1 MDSEIIDAVTGWDSA
16 PAERG
21 YGGLRSLADDGFTGA
36 VVAGMTWGFMLNG
49 RLLGVFDGAVAD
61 FEGESFEAHRAPD
74 PALPLLYAMQETGGD
89 VRAQYYT
96 EETPLQDAN
105 GTLSSG
111 GFTGYVE
118 LSENVLSGDYFV
130 VYHGGK
136 SMSAAFVGNSKRLI
150 TGDEAFERAS
160 DEVGIYKVYDVD
172 IDLVDIPEADS
183 DEEADD
189 ATGAAAGGVAPADD
203 ETDATDP
210 SEEPEP
216 EPAVPDESGTTTAVD
231 ETAPEPADG
240 DGDDDEDEDDGESV
254 DSEPAMADAPAD
266 EEPDPAAA
274 AADATAA
281 DATAAD
287 ATADDAEPAASTSP
301 DDELTETGSGPSVTP
316 GGSRSPEST
325 EAAASPTSRPVPE
338 ESRPPTGEGPVV
350 TDAPQKNGEAA
361 SPDPDPDP
369 EGGATGDD
377 VFSAEAQWRN
387 ARSIPSLDPRDAEG
401 ESVDGR
407 PGTPR
412 SHQRNTTQATHR
424 RQSQGESRA
433 SPQDQ
438 SQRPNQRQ
446 AQPADGTP
454 DEPAVDPAEA
464 ESLKEQVE
472 ALESERDRLESERDS
487 LREERDEHRSR
498 AEELSDRVAELES
511 EVERLRGQ
519 LDEAGLRSTDRSMS
533 ADEAL
538 RGTNL
543 FVRYARKGEAT
554 LEKAHDGQAS
564 REEVVENLRLEHH
577 TTFDTEGLGID
588 GQPYEEFLHE
598 TPEYGFAKWVVTDLL
613 YEIGETGNRS
623 SLAGVFD
630 SIPKADRIELYGSVS
645 IPLGEG
651 EAESRQFDI
660 IVRDQ
665 MGEPLFVANLNDS
678 RDPATRPMVTQL
690 IKDSKGVANAKETLG
705 SAFMVTKSFFEPGAL
720 EAATEETGGGLLSRS
735 KRKSFVKLSR
745 KQGYHLCL
753 VEARGGEFH
762 LNVPDL

>member
-21 YGGLRSLADDGFTGA
+21 YGGLRSLADGGFTGA

-49 RLLGVFDGAVAD
+49 RLLGVFDGMVAD

-74 PALPLLYAMQETGGD
+74 PALPLLYAMRETGGD
-89 VRAQYYT
+89 IRAQYYT
-96 EETPLQDAN
+96 EETPLEDAD
-105 GTLSSG
+105 GTLSAG

-160 DEVGIYKVYDVD
+160 DEIGIYKVYDVD
-172 IDLVDIPEADS
+172 IDLVDIPEPES
-183 DEEADD
+183 DEEDD
-189 ATGAAAGGVAPADD
+189 DTAGVAAAGGVSGLED
-203 ETDATDP
+203 EANATDP
-210 SEEPEP
+210 SDDT
-216 EPAVPDESGTTTAVD
+216 AAATATDESGSTGATDDAASETTADADVD
-231 ETAPEPADG
+231 GDSDGGEPVGDEPTVTDVPAD
-240 DGDDDEDEDDGESV
+240 DDPS
-254 DSEPAMADAPAD
+254 PAEASADAGV
-266 EEPDPAAA
+266 
-274 AADATAA
+274 
-281 DATAAD
+281 
-287 ATADDAEPAASTSP
+287 DDAEPSASAEP
-301 DDELTETGSGPSVTP
+301 DDGWTETTADPSAAP
-316 GGSRSPEST
+316 APAESQASEST
-325 EAAASPTSRPVPE
+325 ESETAASRAA
-338 ESRPPTGEGPVV
+338 EGPVV
-350 TDAPQKNGEAA
+350 TDAPKKNGEAA
-361 SPDPDPDP
+361 APDPLAED
-369 EGGATGDD
+369 GATGDD

-387 ARSIPSLDPRDAEG
+387 ARSIPSLDPRDAKG
-401 ESVDGR
+401 ESVDDR

-412 SHQRNTTQATHR
+412 SHRGNTTQATHHR
-424 RQSQGESRA
+424 PSRGGAGGESRP
-433 SPQDQ
+433 SPNDQ
-438 SQRPNQRQ
+438 SQRSNQRQ
-446 AQPADGTP
+446 AQPSEQTP
-454 DEPAVDPAEA
+454 SESAVDPAEA
-464 ESLKEQVE
+464 ESLKERVE
-472 ALESERDRLESERDS
+472 ALSSERDRLESERDA

-498 AEELSDRVAELES
+498 AEELEDRVAELES

-519 LDEAGLRSTDRSMS
+519 LDEAGIRSTDRTMS

-577 TTFDTEGLGID
+577 TTFDAEGLGID

-645 IPLGEG
+645 VPIGDGES
-651 EAESRQFDI
+651 ESRQFDV

-678 RDPATRPMVTQL
+678 RDPATQPMVTQL
-690 IKDSKGVANAKETLG
+690 IKDSKAVADAKETLG

>member
-49 RLLGVFDGAVAD
+49 RLLGVFDGTVAD

-74 PALPLLYAMQETGGD
+74 PALPLLYAMRETGGD
-89 VRAQYYT
+89 IRAQYYT
-96 EETPLQDAN
+96 EETPLGDAD
-105 GTLSSG
+105 GTLSAG

-118 LSENVLSGDYFV
+118 LSENVLSGDYYV

-136 SMSAAFVGNSKRLI
+136 SMSAAFVGNSKRLV
-150 TGDEAFERAS
+150 TGDDAFERAS

-172 IDLVDIPEADS
+172 LDLVDIPEPEP
-183 DEEADD
+183 DEEEDEDAAGVAATGGEADTTGASGKPETPTTTD
-189 ATGAAAGGVAPADD
+189 ETSTTGAADN
-203 ETDATDP
+203 E
-210 SEEPEP
+210 SER
-216 EPAVPDESGTTTAVD
+216 
-231 ETAPEPADG
+231 
-240 DGDDDEDEDDGESV
+240 
-254 DSEPAMADAPAD
+254 
-266 EEPDPAAA
+266 AA
-274 AADATAA
+274 AADPTDGEPATADAPVSAEPPAETAA
-281 DATAAD
+281 DPEPPTS
-287 ATADDAEPAASTSP
+287 DDDGTETTDEPSTGPSESQSPEPA
-301 DDELTETGSGPSVTP
+301 G
-316 GGSRSPEST
+316 T
-325 EAAASPTSRPVPE
+325 EAAAATDRPASDEPASPMS
-338 ESRPPTGEGPVV
+338 EGPVV
-350 TDAPQKNGEAA
+350 ADAPQKNGEAP
-361 SPDPDPDP
+361 SPDPLAED
-369 EGGATGDD
+369 GATGDD

-387 ARSIPSLDPRDAEG
+387 ARSIPSLDPRDAAG
-401 ESVDGR
+401 ESVDDR

-412 SHQRNTTQATHR
+412 SHQGNTTQATHHR
-424 RQSQGESRA
+424 PSRGGAGGEGRPSPRDQSNQQQSQPTE
-433 SPQDQ
+433 Q
-438 SQRPNQRQ
+438 
-446 AQPADGTP
+446 TP
-454 DEPAVDPAEA
+454 DEPDVDPAEA
-464 ESLKEQVE
+464 ESLKERVE
-472 ALESERDRLESERDS
+472 SLASERDRLESERDA

-498 AEELSDRVAELES
+498 AEELEDRVAELES
-511 EVERLRGQ
+511 EVDRLRDR
-519 LDEAGLRSTDRSMS
+519 LDEAGVRSTDRSMS

-543 FVRYARKGEAT
+543 FVRYAQKGQAT

-564 REEVVENLRLEHH
+564 REEVIENLRLEHH

-588 GQPYEEFLHE
+588 GQPYEAFLHE

-645 IPLGEG
+645 VPIGDDES
-651 EAESRQFDI
+651 ESRQFDV

-678 RDPATRPMVTQL
+678 RDPATQPMVTQL
-690 IKDSKGVANAKETLG
+690 IKDSKAVADAKETLG
-705 SAFMVTKSFFEPGAL
+705 SAFVVTRSFFEPEAL
-720 EAATEETGGGLLSRS
+720 EAATAETGGGLLSRS

>member
-49 RLLGVFDGAVAD
+49 RLLGVFDGTVD
-61 FEGESFEAHRAPD
+61 GFEGESIEAYRAPD
-74 PALPLLYAMQETGGD
+74 PALPLLYAMRETGGD

-96 EETPLQDAN
+96 EETPLQDAD
-105 GTLSSG
+105 GTLSAG

-118 LSENVLSGDYFV
+118 LSENVLSGDYYV

-136 SMSAAFVGNSKRLI
+136 SMSAAFVGNSRRLI

-172 IDLVDIPEADS
+172 IDLVDIPGGDP
-183 DEEADD
+183 DEEADET
-189 ATGAAAGGVAPADD
+189 AGVAAGGVAGGVAPTGDEGAEDADAPTATDEPGATATADEDGD
-203 ETDATDP
+203 ET
-210 SEEPEP
+210 PE
-216 EPAVPDESGTTTAVD
+216 VD
-231 ETAPEPADG
+231 DG
-240 DGDDDEDEDDGESV
+240 DGDLVGDEPE
-254 DSEPAMADAPAD
+254 PAD
-266 EEPDPAAA
+266 EEPA
-274 AADATAA
+274 
-281 DATAAD
+281 
-287 ATADDAEPAASTSP
+287 PAASA
-301 DDELTETGSGPSVTP
+301 D
-316 GGSRSPEST
+316 
-325 EAAASPTSRPVPE
+325 AAAS
-338 ESRPPTGEGPVV
+338 
-350 TDAPQKNGEAA
+350 
-361 SPDPDPDP
+361 
-369 EGGATGDD
+369 D

-412 SHQRNTTQATHR
+412 SHQRNTTHATHR
-424 RQSQGESRA
+424 RPSRGGAAAESRP
-433 SPQDQ
+433 SSEDQPPQRR
-438 SQRPNQRQ
+438 SQ
-446 AQPADGTP
+446 P
-454 DEPAVDPAEA
+454 DEQTSEEPAVDPAEA
-464 ESLKEQVE
+464 ESLKQRVE
-472 ALESERDRLESERDS
+472 ALASERDRLKSERDA

-498 AEELSDRVAELES
+498 AEELEGRVAELES

-519 LDEAGLRSTDRSMS
+519 LDEAGIRSTDRSMS

-645 IPLGEG
+645 IPLGDG

>member
-16 PAERG
+16 PAGRG

-49 RLLGVFDGAVAD
+49 RLLGVFDGTVAD

-74 PALPLLYAMQETGGD
+74 PALPLLYAMRETGGD
-89 VRAQYYT
+89 IRAQYYT
-96 EETPLQDAN
+96 EETPLGDAD
-105 GTLSSG
+105 GTLSAG

-118 LSENVLSGDYFV
+118 LSENVLSGDYYV

-136 SMSAAFVGNSKRLI
+136 SMSAAFVGNSKRLV
-150 TGDEAFERAS
+150 TGDDAFERAS

-172 IDLVDIPEADS
+172 LDLVDIPEPES
-183 DEEADD
+183 DEDED
-189 ATGAAAGGVAPADD
+189 AAGVAAAGGEA
-203 ETDATDP
+203 DATDT
-210 SEEPEP
+210 SEEPEVPTTTTADEPSTTAAADDVASERAADGEDNPADGEP
-216 EPAVPDESGTTTAVD
+216 EPATAD
-231 ETAPEPADG
+231 TPASAEPPAETAADPEPSTPDDDGTETTDNPSAGPIESQSPEPA
-240 DGDDDEDEDDGESV
+240 E
-254 DSEPAMADAPAD
+254 
-266 EEPDPAAA
+266 
-274 AADATAA
+274 
-281 DATAAD
+281 
-287 ATADDAEPAASTSP
+287 
-301 DDELTETGSGPSVTP
+301 
-316 GGSRSPEST
+316 T
-325 EAAASPTSRPVPE
+325 EAAATDRPASDEPASPMS
-338 ESRPPTGEGPVV
+338 EGPVV
-350 TDAPQKNGEAA
+350 ADAPQKNGEAS
-361 SPDPDPDP
+361 SPDPLAED
-369 EGGATGDD
+369 GATDDD

-387 ARSIPSLDPRDAEG
+387 ARSIPSLDPRDAKG
-401 ESVDGR
+401 EAVDDR

-412 SHQRNTTQATHR
+412 SRRGNTTQATHHR
-424 RQSQGESRA
+424 PSRSGTGGEARPSPKDQSNQQQSQPTE
-433 SPQDQ
+433 Q
-438 SQRPNQRQ
+438 
-446 AQPADGTP
+446 TP

-464 ESLKEQVE
+464 ESLKERVE
-472 ALESERDRLESERDS
+472 ALATERDRLESERNA

-498 AEELSDRVAELES
+498 AEELEDRVAELES
-511 EVERLRGQ
+511 EVERLRDR
-519 LDEAGLRSTDRSMS
+519 LDEAGVRSTDRSMS

-543 FVRYARKGEAT
+543 FVRYAQKGQAT

-564 REEVVENLRLEHH
+564 REEVIENLRLEHH

-588 GQPYEEFLHE
+588 GQPYEEFLRG

-645 IPLGEG
+645 VPIGDGET
-651 EAESRQFDI
+651 ESRQFDV

-678 RDPATRPMVTQL
+678 RDPATQPMVTQL
-690 IKDSKGVANAKETLG
+690 IKDSKAVADAKETLG
-705 SAFMVTKSFFEPGAL
+705 SAFVVTRSFFEPEAL
-720 EAATEETGGGLLSRS
+720 EAATAETGGGLLSRS